1 MTVDVDS
8 RVAPRAR
15 RGVTSVLLLAALV
28 AASVPAR
35 AQASLTLEDA
45 MRRAQET
52 TADARILAASVAE
65 ADAGARRARAGFWPR
80 IDASE
85 TVQRGDQPV
94 FVFSSLLAQRRFS
107 DANFAIPALN
117 RPDAISNT
125 RTTLSIQQPIFDGR
139 IGLDVRSA
147 ALGRDL
153 ASARRET
160 ARQDLAFEAARAF
173 VRVLELD
180 AATHAAQA
188 AVNAAESDR
197 DRARARRDVGL
208 ATDADVLAVDV
219 HLADVRQQQIAA
231 SGDLIVARLQLADAV
246 GLPLTTT
253 FTLVRPA
260 PRSMPGDEAAL
271 VTEALARHP
280 QRREADVQIQLA
292 DTARRTARAALLPS
306 IGAQADWELDGETLA
321 AQRSSWVVGVDVRVT
336 LFDGFATR
344 ARMAEAAHARA
355 RAMAERERVDRRL
368 DVDVRVALV
377 GWTTARA
384 REDAGRAALA
394 QARESQRIVRERY
407 DGGLATIGDV
417 LAAAE
422 AVRAAESRAT
432 AAEMDVIL
440 QGVALDRALGRL

>member
-1 MTVDVDS
+1 
-8 RVAPRAR
+8 
-15 RGVTSVLLLAALV
+15 
-28 AASVPAR
+28 
-35 AQASLTLEDA
+35 
-45 MRRAQET
+45 
-52 TADARILAASVAE
+52 
-65 ADAGARRARAGFWPR
+65 
-80 IDASE
+80 
-85 TVQRGDQPV
+85 
-94 FVFSSLLAQRRFS
+94 
-107 DANFAIPALN
+107 
-117 RPDAISNT
+117 
-125 RTTLSIQQPIFDGR
+125 
-139 IGLDVRSA
+139 
-147 ALGRDL
+147 
-153 ASARRET
+153 
-160 ARQDLAFEAARAF
+160 
-173 VRVLELD
+173 
-180 AATHAAQA
+180 
-188 AVNAAESDR
+188 
-197 DRARARRDVGL
+197 
-208 ATDADVLAVDV
+208 VDV
-219 HLADVRQQQIAA
+219 HLSDVRQQQIAA